1 MLYLCQSAGSAELAS
16 CQSYLASNSEYIK
29 QFCFLCFRYRGFP
42 EHSQHAMRQELQC
55 SDHSEARNIDNPD
68 IVNSEMG
75 GVIMA
80 VRIMSAEN
88 EQ

>member
-1 MLYLCQSAGSAELAS
+1 
-16 CQSYLASNSEYIK
+16 
-29 QFCFLCFRYRGFP
+29 
-42 EHSQHAMRQELQC
+42 MRQELQC

-80 VRIMSAEN
+80 VRLMSAEN